1 MTYARL
7 LETAVDHFGRYGF
20 DGASTR
26 RIATASGTAM
36 SSITYHFGGKEGLY
50 LAAARHIGEQIEER
64 QREATTAAIAALEGP
79 EDGVIDGAVAMIES
93 FAHLMLQR
101 ETAAWARFI
110 GREQQE
116 PTAAF
121 ECLFD
126 SAMKGI
132 FAPFAGLVTRARPD
146 LGELQARATAFFLI
160 CQAVSLRMC
169 RATACR
175 VLGGDAIDAVG
186 EALLMDRLT
195 ANVRCI
201 LTRESP

>member
-1 MTYARL
+1 MTYTRL

-20 DGASTR
+20 EGASTR
-26 RIATASGTAM
+26 RIAAASGTAM

-50 LAAARHIGEQIEER
+50 LAAARHIGEQIEAR
-64 QREATTAAIAALEGP
+64 QRDATTAAVAALEGP
-79 EDGVIDGAVAMIES
+79 EEGVIDGAVAMIQS
-93 FAHLMLQR
+93 FARLMLR
-101 ETAAWARFI
+101 EETAGWAAFI

-126 SAMKGI
+126 NAVNGI
-132 FAPFAGLVTRARPD
+132 FAPFAGLVMRARPD
-146 LGELQARATAFFLI
+146 LDEREARATAFFI
-160 CQAVSLRMC
+160 IGQVVSLRMC

-175 VLGGDAIDAVG
+175 VLGGNDIDAAG
-186 EALLMDRLT
+186 EAVLMDRLT